1 MKQIAKQPQ
10 RYPTSRPSSQH
21 GASITTILVLVI
33 ALGLLLK
40 FGFATIPD
48 YISNYQLNKM
58 VADELKRANTERWT
72 EKQFL
77 EALDRQLSINANYN
91 TKAAD
96 VITVKN
102 KTPGSLA
109 VRVAYEKEN
118 LYFKNTYIV
127 NRFDKQITASDAT
140 Q

>member
-21 GASITTILVLVI
+21 GASITTILVLII
-33 ALGLLLK
+33 ALGLLAK
-40 FGFATIPD
+40 FGVATIPD

-109 VRVAYEKEN
+109 VRVAYEKEH

-127 NRFDKQITASDAT
+127 NRFDKQITASDAA

>member
-21 GASITTILVLVI
+21 GASITTILVLII
-33 ALGLLLK
+33 ALGLLAK
-40 FGFATIPD
+40 FGVATIPD

>member
-10 RYPTSRPSSQH
+10 HYPTSRPSSQH
-21 GASITTILVLVI
+21 GASITTILVLII
-33 ALGLLLK
+33 ALGLLAK
-40 FGFATIPD
+40 FGVATIPD

-102 KTPGSLA
+102 KTPGALA